1 MSTRRQKHELS
12 TPPPIR
18 ITNTRTKR
26 TTIASG
32 GKDAAAILK
41 VELDRRTG
49 LELAA
54 EEDQAH
60 REQVP
65 AAIMLA
71 AGAGKAS

>member
-1 MSTRRQKHELS
+1 MSKERPWQKKRELS

-26 TTIASG
+26 TTIAAG

-49 LELAA
+49 LELAK
-54 EEDQAH
+54 Q
-60 REQVP
+60 
-65 AAIMLA
+65 
-71 AGAGKAS
+71 S